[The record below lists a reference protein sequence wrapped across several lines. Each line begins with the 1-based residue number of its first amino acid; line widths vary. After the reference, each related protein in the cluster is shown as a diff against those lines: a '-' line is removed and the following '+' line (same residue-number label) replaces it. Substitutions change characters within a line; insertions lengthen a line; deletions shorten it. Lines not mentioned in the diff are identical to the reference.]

1 MLLAP
6 ERGFASAP
14 VRLILA
20 MDLPLSRTRFQSKL
34 LTIPGLT
41 LTAVTSNLTETYHD
55 AEHYPPDMVLVSE
68 VLSQHPEFEVLLS
81 LLGTLGIACGILFDP
96 ARPRQPERDLPLRA
110 LRLLPRIPLDAD
122 TAYIV
127 QSLRSTLRQRRAAPP
142 AGEVERKGPAE
153 VKAPRTPA
161 PDPTAAA
168 EQAPAA
174 ASAPAP
180 RALDRLSARLRRAQ
194 EAATPPEVE
203 AESPPRSE
211 PVRSRL
217 RAAPAPANTDTEA
230 PPAPPARPRV
240 GAAALAR
247 PPGIV
252 RPSAGFDG
260 QRLLLIGAST
270 GGVEALTQVLSN
282 FPADCPPTL
291 IVQHTGGGF
300 TKGLTRLLDRGC
312 AAHVMEAREGHVP
325 RPGEVLMPPG
335 NAAHLEIVPARG
347 GAVHLRHGPPVSGH
361 RPSVDALF
369 LSALPWAGR
378 ITAAILTGMGRDG
391 AEGLLALRQA
401 GAETFGQD
409 SETSVVYGMP
419 RVAFEL
425 GGVGQQLPLAA
436 IGPALMASCRR
447 QAA

>member
-6 ERGFASAP
+6 EKGFASAP

-20 MDLPLSRTRFQSKL
+20 MDLPLSRSRFQTKL
-34 LTIPGLT
+34 LSIPGIT
-41 LTAVTSNLTETYHD
+41 LTATTSNLTETYHD

-68 VLSQHPEFEVLLS
+68 ALSQHPEFEVLLS
-81 LLGTLGIACGILFDP
+81 LFGALGIACGILFDP

-110 LRLLPRIPLDAD
+110 LRLLPRIPLDTD

-142 AGEVERKGPAE
+142 AGEEMRKSPAE
-153 VKAPRTPA
+153 VKGPRTPA
-161 PDPTAAA
+161 PNPAAPP

-174 ASAPAP
+174 STTAAP
-180 RALDRLSARLRRAQ
+180 RALDRLAARLRR
-194 EAATPPEVE
+194 EAEASAPPEAEVE
-203 AESPPRSE
+203 SAPPAEPI
-211 PVRSRL
+211 RSRW
-217 RAAPAPANTDTEA
+217 RAAPAPANTDVEA
-230 PPAPPARPRV
+230 PPAPPTRPRT
-240 GAAALAR
+240 GTAALAR
-247 PPGIV
+247 APGIV

-312 AAHVMEAREGHVP
+312 AAHVMEAREGHIP

-369 LSALPWAGR
+369 LSALPWAGAHHGGDPHGHGAR
-378 ITAAILTGMGRDG
+378 WGRR
-391 AEGLLALRQA
+391 LARLAPGGGGNLWPRQ
-401 GAETFGQD
+401 
-409 SETSVVYGMP
+409 
-419 RVAFEL
+419 
-425 GGVGQQLPLAA
+425 
-436 IGPALMASCRR
+436 
-447 QAA
+447 

>member
-20 MDLPLSRTRFQSKL
+20 MDLPLSRTRFQTKL

-81 LLGTLGIACGILFDP
+81 LLGALGISCGILFDP

-127 QSLRSTLRQRRAAPP
+127 QSLRSTLRLRRTASP
-142 AGEVERKGPAE
+142 ARAE
-153 VKAPRTPA
+153 ESK
-161 PDPTAAA
+161 
-168 EQAPAA
+168 
-174 ASAPAP
+174 ASAPPDPREAPSPP
-180 RALDRLSARLRRAQ
+180 RALDRLTARRHRAA
-194 EAATPPEVE
+194 ETE
-203 AESPPRSE
+203 AEVAARRPEPSAPPAPTAAEAEVR
-211 PVRSRL
+211 PVTALPRSRL
-217 RAAPAPANTDTEA
+217 RAAPAPA
-230 PPAPPARPRV
+230 PAPANADAPTNPLAPRPGAERRARS
-240 GAAALAR
+240 
-247 PPGIV
+247 PGIV

-260 QRLLLIGAST
+260 QRILLIGAST
-270 GGVEALTQVLSN
+270 GGVEALTQVLST

-300 TKGLTRLLDRGC
+300 TKGLTRLLNRGC

-335 NAAHLEIVPARG
+335 NAAHLEIAPARG

-378 ITAAILTGMGRDG
+378 VTAALLTGMGRDG

-409 SETSVVYGMP
+409 AETSVVYGMP

-425 GGVGQQLPLAA
+425 GAVGQQLPLSA